1 MSLLSV
7 ENLSKK
13 YDKQILFDAISFT
26 ILPGDKIGL
35 VGKNGSG
42 KTTLFDIIA
51 KVNEADSG
59 QVNRSRQCL
68 INYAEQEKQEYLEFT
83 LFEYIASAREDL
95 LERRKRITELE
106 EELSR
111 RPDDPKALEELGQ
124 HQIKYEHAGG
134 FSFETEIKTI
144 LTGLGFAEHR
154 FSDRIANFSGGEKNR
169 AALAKILAGN
179 GNLLLLDE
187 PTNHLDIVSTQWLE
201 EYLGKTEK
209 SFIVVS
215 HDRMFLNNTVNK
227 VWEIINGKVEFYVGS
242 FEKYLFERSERK
254 RLHAHHYR
262 HQQDRIKQLEDF
274 VRRHMAGQKTKQA
287 QSKQKYL
294 DRLKKIPPPKSDS
307 TGPAIEVKSSGR
319 SYAHVLE
326 VNNVTTGYGDT
337 PVVYDLKFDV
347 YRGDK
352 IGLIGENGSGKSTI
366 LKSLIGELDPIEGE
380 IRIGNNVDVSY
391 FDQELSDL
399 NVENTVL
406 ENLWEIDPNVEV
418 GVIRSFLGRFGFSG
432 DDALKKVST
441 LSGGEKTK
449 LSLAR
454 LLYYPSNLIIF
465 DEPTNHLDIV
475 SREALEQALI
485 DYDGSLLIVSH
496 DRYFLDKVVDKIFY
510 LKNGRIRIF
519 DGNYSDFKEKMLD
532 YQPTPIAK
540 DSKSKQSYLE
550 FKEKSKQRSKLKKEI
565 DKTKESIT
573 ALEQEV
579 HSLAEKLNGQIP
591 ADDWEQLQQT
601 TERKNHIEE
610 EILELYMK
618 LEELEDIDLD

>member
-13 YDKQILFDAISFT
+13 YNKQILFDNLSFT

-42 KTTLFDIIA
+42 KTTLFDIIS
-51 KVNEADSG
+51 KLNEADSG
-59 QVNRSRQCL
+59 IVNQSRQCL
-68 INYAEQEKQEYLEFT
+68 INYTEQEKLEYLDFT
-83 LFEYIASAREDL
+83 LFEYIASARDDL
-95 LERRKRITELE
+95 LLMRKKIVELE

-111 RPDDPKALEELGQ
+111 TPDDPRALEQLGQ
-124 HQIKYEHAGG
+124 HQIEYEHAGG
-134 FSFETEIKTI
+134 FNFETEIKTI
-144 LTGLGFAEHR
+144 LTGLGFEDHR
-154 FSDRIANFSGGEKNR
+154 YTDRMANFSGGEKNR

-201 EYLGKTEK
+201 EYLAKTDK

-227 VWEIINGKVEFYVGS
+227 VWEIIGGKVEFYVGT

-274 VRRHMAGQKTKQA
+274 IRRHMAGQKTKQA

-294 DRLKKIPPPKSDS
+294 NRLKKIPPPKSDGS
-307 TGPAIEVKSSGR
+307 GPMIEVKSSGR

-326 VNNVTTGYGDT
+326 VANVTTGYGDT
-337 PVVYDLKFDV
+337 PVVYDLKFDI

-399 NVENTVL
+399 NMDNTVL

-432 DDALKKVST
+432 DDAIKKVST

-454 LLYYPSNLIIF
+454 LLYFPSNLIIF

-475 SREALEQALI
+475 SREALEQALNN
-485 DYDGSLLIVSH
+485 YDGSLLIVSH

-510 LKNGRIRIF
+510 LKNGRIQIF
-519 DGNYSDFKEKMLD
+519 NGNYSYFKEKILD
-532 YQPTPIAK
+532 YQPTIVTK
-540 DSKSKQSYLE
+540 DTKSKQSYME
-550 FKEKSKQRSKLKKEI
+550 FKEKSKQRTKLKKEI
-565 DKTKESIT
+565 EKTKETI
-573 ALEQEV
+573 AELEKEV
-579 HSLAEKLNGQIP
+579 IALAEALNGQIP
-591 ADDWEQLQQT
+591 ADDWEQLQKITEKKHQT
-601 TERKNHIEE
+601 EE
-610 EILELYMK
+610 EILELYLK
-618 LEELEDIDLD
+618 LEELEAVELD